1 MNFLRKPLL
10 PNRGISELS
19 YPRSNLSLGAT
30 ELYALGMAPHL
41 NNTHIKVAH
50 CKTAISTV
58 PKADPPSDSRSK
70 SHPKQRTAA
79 TQCWQ
84 QSFVWLPHC
93 LFLPPHTAE
102 TAGPCPTSST
112 EDIGHEVY
120 LSTETHQQPAV
131 HMCAKSLLT
140 HASTNTRCTFR
151 HRWSFLH
158 ALRESLAAPLHAAAR
173 IPVLLIPRAAMYM
186 TPWMQQL

>member
-10 PNRGISELS
+10 PNRGMSEVR
-19 YPRSNLSLGAT
+19 YPRSNLFLGAT
-30 ELYALGMAPHL
+30 ELYALGMAPHV

-58 PKADPPSDSRSK
+58 PKADPSSDSRSK
-70 SHPKQRTAA
+70 SHSKRTHCRSTVLA
-79 TQCWQ
+79 TIIRVA
-84 QSFVWLPHC
+84 SSLLV
-93 LFLPPHTAE
+93 
-102 TAGPCPTSST
+102 SST
-112 EDIGHEVY
+112 AHRRNSGALPDQFHRRYWPRSVPEYRDTPTAY
-120 LSTETHQQPAV
+120 V

-151 HRWSFLH
+151 HRWSFLP
-158 ALRESLAAPLHAAAR
+158 ALRESLAAPVHAAAR
-173 IPVLLIPRAAMYM
+173 IPVLLIPRAAIYM

>member
-30 ELYALGMAPHL
+30 ELYALGMAPPL

-79 TQCWQ
+79 AQCWQ

-120 LSTETHQQPAV
+120 LSTETHQQP
-131 HMCAKSLLT
+131 MCTCVRSPYLRMQART
-140 HASTNTRCTFR
+140 HGAHSDIVGPSCMRSANRLQHLCMQLRASQC
-151 HRWSFLH
+151 S
-158 ALRESLAAPLHAAAR
+158 
-173 IPVLLIPRAAMYM
+173 
-186 TPWMQQL
+186 